1 MTREPVLLLVSFLT
15 SVLRLFRLL
24 LLALSLDFVKGS
36 KWREV
41 ASKWR
46 ETLQAHRTR
55 IMPVSVV
62 TVKGRTVKSVAV
74 MLLYS
79 AAPVVSSS
87 TEF

>member
-1 MTREPVLLLVSFLT
+1 MTREPVFLLVSFLT
-15 SVLRLFRLL
+15 SALRLPRRLL
-24 LLALSLDFVKGS
+24 LFLSLDFVMGS
-36 KWREV
+36 KWREE

-46 ETLQAHRTR
+46 ETLQTHRTR

>member
-1 MTREPVLLLVSFLT
+1 MTREPVFLLVSFLT
-15 SVLRLFRLL
+15 SALRRLRLL
-24 LLALSLDFVKGS
+24 LLFLSLDFVKGS
-36 KWREV
+36 KWREE

-46 ETLQAHRTR
+46 KTLQAHRTR
-55 IMPVSVV
+55 IMPVRVV